1 MIESLTHYFS
11 DTTAGTVEAIWSG
24 SSEPIRV
31 IFDNAYFDVLGV
43 SSRQPRIIAMESSMP
58 GLMVS
63 RQIQQLIT
71 VSGQAYSIEGIES
84 DGHGVV
90 TLRLEKNVV

>member
-24 SSEPIRV
+24 STEPIRA
-31 IFDNAYFDVLGV
+31 IFDNAYFDVLGIA
-43 SSRQPRIIAMESSMP
+43 SRQPRIIAIESSMP
-58 GLMVS
+58 GLTVH
-63 RQIQQLIT
+63 QLIT
-71 VSGQAYSIEGIES
+71 VADQAYSIEGIEP
-84 DGHGVV
+84 DGHGLV